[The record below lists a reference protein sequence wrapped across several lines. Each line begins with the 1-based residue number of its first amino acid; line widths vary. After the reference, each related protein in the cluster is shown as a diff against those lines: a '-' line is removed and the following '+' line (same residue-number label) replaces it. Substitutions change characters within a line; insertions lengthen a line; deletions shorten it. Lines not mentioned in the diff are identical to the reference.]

1 MKRKSYIR
9 RLIVRAIEDS
19 LVLTG
24 LFVGMW
30 LVGCGVS
37 LAFRFLGV
45 L

>member
-1 MKRKSYIR
+1 MSRKAYIR

-24 LFVGMW
+24 VFVGMW
-30 LVGCGVS
+30 LVGYSVS
-37 LAFRFLGV
+37 WVFGLLGV